1 MSLFRHPRRVWHV
14 IVVVVQF
21 FVAPRLRLGRYA
33 GVPRPV
39 RLRLAL
45 ERLGGAWIKLGQMLA
60 MRLDILPAAYCDEL
74 FKLLDRVEP
83 FAYDRV
89 RDIIARELGDVPE
102 VIFESFEPES
112 FAAASIGQVH
122 RATLPSGERVAV
134 KVQRPGIAEALDA
147 DISLMYAVARV
158 LDWTHLGGATRTREI
173 IDEFARWT
181 ADELDYLVE
190 ARQAILMYEHARGEP
205 LERIPRVYRRYSTS
219 RVLTAELIEGVPM
232 VDIIVAIRDGDEA
245 YLARLA
251 ADGHDLDRIV
261 LHLDWNMLN
270 QVYVFGYFHADL
282 HPANLYVLAD
292 DVIGYI
298 DFGIVGRL
306 TDRVR
311 SSLTRYSRLLFGG
324 NVDTAIDELLRW
336 LPPSA
341 TSDASGARRQLIRDH
356 EAFLYETAG
365 SRGSDDQAEA
375 GPPLDRLGN
384 PYLRLAVSIM
394 KTVRIHQLNL
404 SANVLAYLRMLVML
418 GILRHQLARDY
429 EVAPTAQRFF
439 RNLTRQQTIEWLDP
453 RLNLQRMQA
462 GAERIGRAIEFVE
475 FLETQE
481 PAIRAT
487 TTSLVGIR
495 ARISAG
501 RRRLVRLGMATLLVA
516 AALYIVLADPE
527 GTRSW
532 LPTGLPYA
540 WVHGGLLIL
549 LVVLIVVLVQHVR
562 HLGRAD

>member
-1 MSLFRHPRRVWHV
+1 M
-14 IVVVVQF
+14 VVQLF
-21 FVAPRLRLGRYA
+21 LAPRLRLGRY
-33 GVPRPV
+33 VDVDPPV

-45 ERLGGAWIKLGQMLA
+45 ERLGGAWVKLGQMLA

-83 FAYDRV
+83 FSYDHV

-102 VIFESFEPES
+102 VVFQSFDTES

-122 RATLPSGERVAV
+122 RATLPTGERVAV
-134 KVQRPGIAEALDA
+134 KVQRPGIAQALEA

-158 LDWTHLGGATRTREI
+158 LDWTHLGGATRTRQI

-181 ADELDYLVE
+181 VDELDYLVE
-190 ARQAILMYEHARGEP
+190 ARQAILMYEHAQGEP
-205 LERIPRVYRRYSTS
+205 LERIARVYRRYSTS
-219 RVLTAELIEGVPM
+219 RVLTAELIEGIPM
-232 VDIIVAIRDGDEA
+232 VDIMIAVRDENEA
-245 YLARLA
+245 YLAGLA
-251 ADGHDLDRIV
+251 AAGHDLERIV

-282 HPANLYVLAD
+282 HPANLYVLDD
-292 DVIGYI
+292 DVIAYV

-306 TDRVR
+306 ADRVR
-311 SSLTRYSRLLFGG
+311 SSLTRYSRLLFSAD
-324 NVDTAIDELLRW
+324 VDAAIDELLRW
-336 LPPSA
+336 LPPSS
-341 TSDASGARRQLIRDH
+341 TSDASAARRQLIRDH

-365 SRGSDDQAEA
+365 SRGTAAQAEA
-375 GPPLDRLGN
+375 GPPLGRLGN
-384 PYLRLAVSIM
+384 PYLRLAVNIM

-429 EVAPTAQRFF
+429 DVATTAQRFF
-439 RNLTRQQTIEWLDP
+439 RELTRQQTIEWLDP

-462 GAERIGRAIEFVE
+462 GAERVSRAIEFVE

-481 PAIRAT
+481 PAIRTA
-487 TTSLVGIR
+487 TTSLIGIR
-495 ARISAG
+495 ARIRAG
-501 RRRLVRLGMATLLVA
+501 RRRLVRLGIATLLAA
-516 AALYIVLADPE
+516 AALYVVLADSE

-532 LPTGLPYA
+532 LPAGLPYA

-549 LVVLIVVLVQHVR
+549 LVVLIITLIQHVR
-562 HLGRAD
+562 HLDRAD